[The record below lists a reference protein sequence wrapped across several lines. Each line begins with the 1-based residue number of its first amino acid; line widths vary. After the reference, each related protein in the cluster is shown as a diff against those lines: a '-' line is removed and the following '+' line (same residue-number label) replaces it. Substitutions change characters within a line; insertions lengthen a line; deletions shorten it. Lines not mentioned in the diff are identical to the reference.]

1 MSFREDLGRASKKG
15 SGGSFSGEASPP
27 LYLIPHNRKIWRGG
41 FSYVLNEEQE
51 ELLHKLRDF
60 NTLRDNAGAW
70 EENLLTAEELI

>member
-1 MSFREDLGRASKKG
+1 MAKHKGAVSKSYPQVKLCVILFPSSFHLKERSRRSRSKK
-15 SGGSFSGEASPP
+15 
-27 LYLIPHNRKIWRGG
+27 
-41 FSYVLNEEQE
+41 QE

>member
-1 MSFREDLGRASKKG
+1 MAEHQRKVPEGHSQVKPVLRFNS
-15 SGGSFSGEASPP
+15 
-27 LYLIPHNRKIWRGG
+27 LISHNRKIWRGG

>member
-1 MSFREDLGRASKKG
+1 MV
-15 SGGSFSGEASPP
+15 
-27 LYLIPHNRKIWRGG
+27 RGG
-41 FSYVLNEEQE
+41 YSDKMNEEQE